1 MDAIEAD
8 GIVYIMTERVKP
20 LSAELPSWEAK
31 PVNERQDWLSWGL
44 HRITVRVTVHN
55 VLLGIGILFRR
66 QTPPPPPLPYADIS
80 QNALS
85 FINSSCNAAH
95 GTVRIGSIFLSV
107 SGEWKLGGF
116 ELFSDPSEPNAI
128 LVVRIS
134 SHQSC
139 QRCIVSRL
147 LDLCWRSECT
157 SNARE

>member
-8 GIVYIMTERVKP
+8 GTVYIMTERVRP

-31 PVNERQDWLSWGL
+31 PVNERQDWLTWGL
-44 HRITVRVTVHN
+44 HRITVRAAAHHCSPENRHTLSRLN
-55 VLLGIGILFRR
+55 TAL
-66 QTPPPPPLPYADIS
+66 PLADDS

-128 LVVRIS
+128 LVVRVLFR
-134 SHQSC
+134 HSC

-147 LDLCWRSECT
+147 LDLCRRYEHT